1 MNTPSAMSE
10 DNGLAARLAAFVGR
24 SGAERQSRDPVNA
37 AMIRHWCVALGDH
50 NPAYLD
56 DQAAREAGHDGV
68 VAPSAMMQAWTMP
81 DYGDESAPDAISEL
95 YALLDAHGYGGIV
108 ATNSEQ
114 EYFAPVR
121 IGDTLTS
128 VKTIEAIS
136 GEKKTGLG
144 QGFFITSII
153 SFVNQGGVLVG
164 RQLHRVL
171 KFKPPALDVPSAEG
185 DEASQVPRP
194 RPNLTKDIE
203 FYFEQA
209 RQHKLTIQGCDK
221 CSHLQHPPTPACYV
235 CGSLELSPR
244 EMSGRGTLFSYTVV
258 HAPVVAPFK
267 PPYAVILVE
276 LEEGPRVVSEL
287 HGVDLADIRIGMPL
301 QVDFLE
307 TPGDLVL
314 PIFRER
320 VAANA

>member
-1 MNTPSAMSE
+1 MPETGDVSKHV
-10 DNGLAARLAAFVGR
+10 LADQLEAFIGR
-24 SGAERQSRDPVNA
+24 SGHEKVAKDAVNP
-37 AMIRHWCVALGDH
+37 AMIRHWCVVLEDH

-56 DQAAREAGHDGV
+56 DASARAAGQGGI

-81 DYGDESAPDAISEL
+81 DYGDESAPDAINEL
-95 YALLDAHGYGGIV
+95 YALLDAQGYSAIV

-114 EYFAPVR
+114 DYFVPIRV
-121 IGDTLTS
+121 GDTLRS

-153 SFVNQGGVLVG
+153 RFTNQDGVEVG

-171 KFKPPALDVPSAEG
+171 KFKPPVKEAAEPV
-185 DEASQVPRP
+185 VPRP
-194 RPNLTKDIE
+194 QPNLTQDIA
-203 FYFEQA
+203 FFFDMA
-209 RQHKLTIQGCDK
+209 RQHKLAIQGCDA
-221 CSHLQHPPTPACYV
+221 CNHLQHPPTTACYM
-235 CGSLELSPR
+235 CGSLDLSPR
-244 EMSGRGTLFSYTVV
+244 EMSGRGTLFTYTIV

-267 PPYAVILVE
+267 PPYPVILVE

-287 HGVDLADIRIGMPL
+287 HGTGLADIRIGMPL
-301 QVDFLE
+301 EVDFLHC
-307 TPGDLVL
+307 PDDLVL

-320 VAANA
+320 KPHD